1 VRTKLVEIDAT
12 LPSAHELRALR
23 AQRAGGLMTTETE
36 DAPRTLSILRT
47 RDNVAETIP
56 ARGDMF
62 LRPGD
67 IVEVRATRTRE
78 LAIGPQ
84 VKSPVQTESSAS
96 LSLADGLALPRR

>member
-1 VRTKLVEIDAT
+1 
-12 LPSAHELRALR
+12 
-23 AQRAGGLMTTETE
+23 
-36 DAPRTLSILRT
+36 
-47 RDNVAETIP
+47 
-56 ARGDMF
+56 MF

-84 VKSPVQTESSAS
+84 VKSPVQTEGSAS